1 MLFSMGKKLYINIE
15 EKKKIIIDE
24 KVVWLIN

>member
-15 EKKKIIIDE
+15 EKKIIIDE